1 MIVGFVA
8 DIVNVFSSFIDSP
21 DGVQSSLT
29 DVEARV
35 DEVDVLLASVDSSSE
50 TYTSL
55 TSIKALMESLANAF
69 ASYLS
74 LLNSSSTNSGRAK
87 RAIGKENNTEICSYK
102 IIPNKSCLYS
112 KNEPYYIYFLQYEII
127 IAKLVI

>member
-1 MIVGFVA
+1 M
-8 DIVNVFSSFIDSP
+8 FSSSCIDSP
-21 DGVQSSLT
+21 GGVQSSLT

-55 TSIKALMESLANAF
+55 TNIKALMESLAKTF

-74 LLNSSSTNSGRAK
+74 LLSASSASSGRAK
-87 RAIGKENNTEICSYK
+87 RAIGKQKSQTICSLK
-102 IIPNKSCLYS
+102 LIPNKSCLYS
-112 KNEPYYIYFLQYEII
+112 KNATILN
-127 IAKLVI
+127 LVK

>member
-1 MIVGFVA
+1 MG
-8 DIVNVFSSFIDSP
+8 
-21 DGVQSSLT
+21 GVQSSLT

-50 TYTSL
+50 TFTSL
-55 TSIKALMESLANAF
+55 TNIKALMESLANAF

-74 LLNSSSTNSGRAK
+74 LLNASSPTSGRAK
-87 RAIGKENNTEICSYK
+87 RALGKENSPEICSYK

-112 KNEPYYIYFLQYEII
+112 KNATIIHLFLLYEIS
-127 IAKLVI
+127 IAELVILCFVLY